1 MTSRPA
7 RRSLAEAF
15 QPAVALSSDRAGS
28 LGGLLPPRTAEDPPP
43 LPPAAGQ
50 ESSLA
55 VVRDGP
61 KEPGARSSP
70 PSGDASASRRQS
82 KRPPPA
88 LLDELDLDLV
98 RNVAVYLPLDLL
110 DRFRRTARSRELT
123 YADLVVEAT
132 AVHLDEVQG
141 CFAPAEGSREGGE
154 GMPTRPPRRRAEP
167 AVQVQVRLD
176 GHQVAWLD
184 GQAERFGA
192 PSRSALVAALL
203 QAHLGAAC

>member
-28 LGGLLPPRTAEDPPP
+28 LGGLLPPRTAENLPP

-88 LLDELDLDLV
+88 LLELDLDLV

-132 AVHLDEVQG
+132 TAHLDEVQG
-141 CFAPAEGSREGGE
+141 CFAPAEVSREGGG

-167 AVQVQVRLD
+167 AVQVQIRLD

-184 GQAERFGA
+184 GQAERLGA
-192 PSRSALVAALL
+192 PSRSALVGALL
-203 QAHLGAAC
+203 QAHLGGAR

>member
-88 LLDELDLDLV
+88 LLELDLDLV

-132 AVHLDEVQG
+132 AAHLDEVQG
-141 CFAPAEGSREGGE
+141 CFAPAEGSREGGD

-192 PSRSALVAALL
+192 PSRSALVGALL